1 MPLRD
6 RPIVNPL
13 SLLDLS
19 VQAKSTR
26 LEDAAVA
33 ESVVGAAGIAV
44 CVGVGAGVELPSLVM
59 TLNTRLVAKISGSI
73 MPDVENADRSDV
85 DVTMQYCTAVPATC
99 GGMVAE

>member
-6 RPIVNPL
+6 RPIVNPVSLFEL
-13 SLLDLS
+13 SIQDRF
-19 VQAKSTR
+19 TR

-33 ESVVGAAGIAV
+33 ESVVGAASNA
-44 CVGVGAGVELPSLVM
+44 VGVGAGVELPSLVM